1 VCFAAGQLMLI
12 LSDCISRLA
21 RQYQSQR
28 VEKLSF
34 SDVFQVFQGR
44 YSEQDVRVS
53 LAKMVRISI
62 QFDICVRCL

>member
-12 LSDCISRLA
+12 LSDFISRLA